1 MASRFALITSIV
13 MVAAATSLSLAQTTP
28 TSSPPTATAVPT
40 TKILAV
46 SRLVGSRPSQEQ
58 FAAFMEHEVRET
70 VDAYLT
76 GQIDQ
81 WYYQTSGKGGV
92 VFLIN
97 ATNVDGAKAILEKLP
112 LGKAGLMEFDYIPVG
127 PLNPLRIL
135 RNAPIPQH

>member
-1 MASRFALITSIV
+1 MVARFALVASIIV
-13 MVAAATSLSLAQTTP
+13 MASATDLSLAQTTP
-28 TSSPPTATAVPT
+28 TSPTPMATAVPT
-40 TKILAV
+40 TKILAI

-58 FAAFMEHEVRET
+58 FAAIMEHEVRET

-135 RNAPIPQH
+135 RNAPISQH